1 MSRRYLMDCQGYSC
15 GICYKPI
22 GIGDLYVTDH
32 GALYHATCAEDALAV
47 DPVANW
53 WGMA

>member
-1 MSRRYLMDCQGYSC
+1 MSRRYLMDCEGYSC

-22 GIGDLYVTDH
+22 KIGDIYVTDH
-32 GALYHATCAEDALAV
+32 GALYHASCAEKAMAV